1 MEITKLDIN
10 RVTGKNGYSALYI
23 CIGVEDGTEGIY
35 GPIDSDSALMADR
48 LLKTANASL
57 AETDSYRKNREV
69 TLSVT
74 HTHHALES
82 SG

>member
-1 MEITKLDIN
+1 MIDVL
-10 RVTGKNGYSALYI
+10 A
-23 CIGVEDGTEGIY
+23 
-35 GPIDSDSALMADR
+35 IDSKIRPARVIFKCCVYYRQKRRSAAVDVTELMADGHP
-48 LLKTANASL
+48 KTTNASL

>member
-1 MEITKLDIN
+1 MIDVL
-10 RVTGKNGYSALYI
+10 A
-23 CIGVEDGTEGIY
+23 
-35 GPIDSDSALMADR
+35 IDSKIRPARVIFKCCAYYRRERHSAAVDVTELVAVGLVKM
-48 LLKTANASL
+48 TTASL